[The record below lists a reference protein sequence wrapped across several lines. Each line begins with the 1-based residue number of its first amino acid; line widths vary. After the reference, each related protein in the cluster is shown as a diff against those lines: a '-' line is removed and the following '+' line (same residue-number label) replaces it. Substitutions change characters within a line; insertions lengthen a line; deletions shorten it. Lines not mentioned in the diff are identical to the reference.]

1 MNRQAHEVAGGRTS
15 RFYLAAMSDSM
26 ASIEAVKPALGPTK
40 PERNSMRLDESNRE
54 VQTNRHI
61 VAPNR
66 RYERVRDEVP
76 LDLQEP
82 RAVEG
87 SAKGLD
93 LERRQDP

>member
-1 MNRQAHEVAGGRTS
+1 
-15 RFYLAAMSDSM
+15 
-26 ASIEAVKPALGPTK
+26 
-40 PERNSMRLDESNRE
+40 MRLDESNRE
-54 VQTNRHI
+54 VQTNRYI

-66 RYERVRDEVP
+66 RYGRVRDEVP

-93 LERRQDP
+93 LERRHDP